1 MISKIWLKERTEDSI
16 PFMSAEKKC
25 HLKQLGYVEEEYFIS
40 GTANVYDSGDDHV
53 AYKIYSDAPYT
64 NRIMIRRPADF
75 KDFSGNVVVEILNA
89 SATIDLDRMWVNAW
103 RFFTRNGDIYIGLTS
118 KSDVVP
124 ALYQFDPERY
134 KEINWSNPM
143 PERQQPENLEE
154 FRFGFYPQFEY
165 GLFWDMLGDLGKL
178 LKNQVPDN
186 PLKGYGDYKVY
197 LTGWSQS
204 TWYVMRWL
212 KSFAYLPENYDKGP
226 LFAGYLSAGGSFH
239 PASIN
244 TYHPVKA
251 NVFGNMGVNE
261 MGAKEPLIAVNTES
275 ENAHVNWSG
284 DSDTPGYLFRTYEFA
299 GSTHDTK
306 NNIVDWYKDD
316 EDLKR
321 LGWEMRFEGVD
332 GEPNDYPYEVLFQA
346 AFNNLYQWV
355 RNGVPAPHGE
365 KIPRNSRRENM
376 TDAFGNALG
385 GVRTAAINYPTCR
398 YYITSKK
405 ADGSIN
411 PLFGHIRVFSPQM
424 LKELYGN
431 AENYEQ
437 LVREDCRV
445 QVAKGFMLKEDV
457 EWFVNELVQT
467 AKARGL

>member
-1 MISKIWLKERTEDSI
+1 
-16 PFMSAEKKC
+16 
-25 HLKQLGYVEEEYFIS
+25 
-40 GTANVYDSGDDHV
+40 
-53 AYKIYSDAPYT
+53 
-64 NRIMIRRPADF
+64 
-75 KDFSGNVVVEILNA
+75 
-89 SATIDLDRMWVNAW
+89 
-103 RFFTRNGDIYIGLTS
+103 
-118 KSDVVP
+118 
-124 ALYQFDPERY
+124 
-134 KEINWSNPM
+134 
-143 PERQQPENLEE
+143 
-154 FRFGFYPQFEY
+154 
-165 GLFWDMLGDLGKL
+165 
-178 LKNQVPDN
+178 
-186 PLKGYGDYKVY
+186 
-197 LTGWSQS
+197 
-204 TWYVMRWL
+204 
-212 KSFAYLPENYDKGP
+212 
-226 LFAGYLSAGGSFH
+226 
-239 PASIN
+239 
-244 TYHPVKA
+244 
-251 NVFGNMGVNE
+251 